1 MTPRTLILAALAALP
16 LAAQE
21 PCACMPAWMLAVTGH
36 EPYAA
41 VAAEHFPLPPTE
53 AQVKALPPLK
63 RLEQATAIKSVLL
76 LRQLQRKADAGRIT
90 DANNFAAAGF
100 ARSLGC
106 PAAFT
111 DLLQAMG
118 NGNLSG
124 VQSYAAE
131 QALERWVELYGIDV
145 PSMSVMAQYADIP
158 AEQYETI
165 ITWLPMPVLF
175 RMLPAD
181 AVSKP
186 YTAEETAELIRI
198 FNALAKRYEGVK
210 DLPSAEAAVS
220 ATYIAISYLQQ
231 SGLLAN
237 HAPESVTEELR
248 AAAEAYQT
256 QRVRLIHE
264 KFYGSVRLRAVDFFI
279 F

>member
-36 EPYAA
+36 EPYAT
-41 VAAEHFPLPPTE
+41 VAAAHFPLPPTE

-131 QALERWVELYGIDV
+131 QALERWGELFGIDV

-175 RMLPAD
+175 RMLPTD
-181 AVSKP
+181 AVSRP

>member
-36 EPYAA
+36 EPYAT

-124 VQSYAAE
+124 VQGYAAE
-131 QALERWVELYGIDV
+131 QALERWGELFGIDV

>member
-36 EPYAA
+36 EPYAT

-198 FNALAKRYEGVK
+198 FNALAQRYEGVK

>member
-36 EPYAA
+36 EPYAT

-131 QALERWVELYGIDV
+131 QALERWGELYGIDV

-248 AAAEAYQT
+248 AAAKAYQT